1 MKPDHLKTLR
11 EMLAECVTDAA
22 KASDSAR
29 WFHLRRRDALQYA
42 IDQIKASPSVKARLV
57 DSEGG
62 GDLCRCGYG
71 LAEHGACPQFREA
84 KP

>member
-1 MKPDHLKTLR
+1 MKPSPIKTLR
-11 EMLAECVTDAA
+11 EMLNECVTDAA

-29 WFHLRRRDALQYA
+29 WFHMNRRNALQYA
-42 IDQIKASPSVKARLV
+42 IDQIKASTSVKARPV

-62 GDLCRCGYG
+62 GDLCRCGYRM
-71 LAEHGACPQFREA
+71 AEHGACPQFREA